1 LVRPKG
7 NDAMDFGLL
16 MPEINSARMYSGP
29 GAGPMLAAA
38 AAWAELAAQLESA
51 AGGYFSEVSGLTGQT
66 WFGPSS
72 MRMAAAA
79 TPYVAWLHAAAAQA
93 ARTSAQAYAAAA
105 SYETAFAMTVPP
117 PVIAANR
124 AQLMALVA
132 TNFFGQNTPAIAA
145 TEAQYGEMWVQD
157 ATAMYTYAADA
168 EVASTL
174 TPYDEPPQTT
184 NPAGQADQA
193 RSMAQTAGNL
203 TQARTQSLVQQVSTN
218 TTSQLSANPVVQSTD
233 YVVSLPPGQS
243 ANVSP
248 GSVISIGSQ
257 TQLAVNAGTVLVAS
271 DDPIGLLTIHASY
284 LSSITLQPG
293 TAFVAVSGWSE
304 GGVAIQPLTLITAG
318 PTPITLTATPT
329 VHILGATGTLNIGSA
344 ILGPGTSATTLASN
358 TATGIAGV
366 AGATI
371 TNVTGTV
378 SYTATSPI
386 PGLVTAASSPGLAGT
401 AGIQPQLNA
410 EGLADWGRRVAAGLL
425 PEEAAAAALG

>member
-1 LVRPKG
+1 
-7 NDAMDFGLL
+7 MDFGLL

-29 GAGPMLAAA
+29 GSGPLLAAA
-38 AAWAELAAQLESA
+38 AAWGELAAQLESA
-51 AGGYFSEVSGLTGQT
+51 ASGYFSEVSGLTGQT

-72 MRMAAAA
+72 MRMATAAA
-79 TPYVAWLHAAAAQA
+79 PYVAWLQAAGSQAAA
-93 ARTSAQAYAAAA
+93 TSAQAYAAAA
-105 SYETAFAMTVPP
+105 AYEAAFAMTVPP

-174 TPYDEPPQTT
+174 APYDEAPQTT
-184 NPAGQADQA
+184 NPNGQADQA
-193 RSMAQTAGNL
+193 RTMAQSAGNL
-203 TQARTQSLVQQVSTN
+203 TSARTQSLVQQVSTN
-218 TTSQLSANPVVQSTD
+218 PTAQSLD
-233 YVVSLPPGQS
+233 YTISLPPGQS

-248 GSVISIGSQ
+248 GSVISVGSQ
-257 TQLAVNAGTVLVAS
+257 TQLSVSAGSVLVAS
-271 DDPIGLLTIHASY
+271 DEPVGFLTVHASY

-293 TAFVAVSGWSE
+293 TVFVAVSGWSE
-304 GGVAIQPLTLITAG
+304 GGVAVQPATLITVGA
-318 PTPITLTATPT
+318 TPITLTATPT
-329 VHILGATGTLNIGSA
+329 VHILGATGTLNAGSV
-344 ILGPGTSATTLASN
+344 ILLPGTSVTTFGN
-358 TATGIAGV
+358 TATGIAGF
-366 AGATI
+366 AGATV

-378 SYTATSPI
+378 TYTATSPI

-410 EGLADWGRRVAAGLL
+410 DGLADWARGLVAPA
-425 PEEAAAAALG
+425 EEAAAAALG

>member
-425 PEEAAAAALG
+425 PEEVAAAALG